1 MKESDIQRD
10 CESFLKLHNFFY
22 WRNHTSGV
30 RFKGKG
36 MAKSRNKG
44 SPDIMAIKDGKF
56 YGIEI
61 KKPNGVLSKDQIE
74 WLERATN
81 HGAISI
87 VARSVE
93 EMADLLNLKIESDD
107 QLLPLVFD

>member
-30 RFKGKG
+30 RFRGKG

-44 SPDIMAIKDGKF
+44 SPDIMAIKDGVF

-61 KKPNGVLSKDQIE
+61 KKPNGILSRDQIE
-74 WLERATN
+74 WLEKAER
-81 HGAISI
+81 HGG
-87 VARSVE
+87 VTLVVRSVE
-93 EMADLLNLKIESDD
+93 QLADLLNINIDSDD